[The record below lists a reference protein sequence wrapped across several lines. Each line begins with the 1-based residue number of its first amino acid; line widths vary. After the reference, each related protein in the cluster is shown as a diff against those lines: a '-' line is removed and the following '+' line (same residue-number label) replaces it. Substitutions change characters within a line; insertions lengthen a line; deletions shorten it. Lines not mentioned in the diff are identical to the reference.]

1 MLRIVSDWEQSGKS
15 KKQYCRE
22 NGIAYTKFHYWFS
35 RSKEDLSGP
44 GRFIPL
50 EGPSGKAGI
59 EVIYPNGVRLRV
71 DGDLGLL
78 SRLIHLY

>member
-1 MLRIVSDWEQSGKS
+1 MLRMVSDWDQSGMS

-22 NGIAYTKFHYWFS
+22 NGISYPKFHYWFS
-35 RSKEDLSGP
+35 RSKEDLPGR
-44 GRFIPL
+44 GRFIAL
-50 EGPSGKAGI
+50 EGPCGKGNI

-78 SRLIHLY
+78 SGLIHLY